1 MHRIQDELDALQEA
15 VANREAKPICLAYLA
30 LRKAAAENGVKLAE
44 MFERADKTLSRSA
57 SDVIVSAFSHRHC
70 FMCQDGAVSCK
81 ECKGTGFVEGDDKCP
96 VCDGIGVMPCDF
108 CQGTGWAARDMIPPE
123 ITQDI
128 IKRRQLANVK
138 EDLKKLKRMIDK
150 LNAKNAERLQAELRR
165 NLTKW
170 AMRVHARL
178 NSLAEEEIV
187 GGREKKRLLAAASR
201 LGTFLT
207 ILRND

>member
-1 MHRIQDELDALQEA
+1 MHRVQDEFDALQKA
-15 VANREAKPICLAYLA
+15 VANREAEPICLAYLA
-30 LRKAAAENGVKLAE
+30 LRKAATESGVKLAE
-44 MFERADKTLSRSA
+44 MFERADKILSRST

-81 ECKGTGFVEGDDKCP
+81 ECKGTGFVEGGDKCP
-96 VCDGIGVMPCDF
+96 ACDGLGVMPCDF

-128 IKRRQLANVK
+128 LKRRQLANV
-138 EDLKKLKRMIDK
+138 EVDLKEMKRTIDK
-150 LNAKNAERLQAELRR
+150 LNAKNAEKLQAELQR

-170 AMRVHARL
+170 AMRVRARL

-187 GGREKKRLLAAASR
+187 GNREKKRLLAAASR
-201 LGTFLT
+201 LGICLT
-207 ILRND
+207 ILRDD